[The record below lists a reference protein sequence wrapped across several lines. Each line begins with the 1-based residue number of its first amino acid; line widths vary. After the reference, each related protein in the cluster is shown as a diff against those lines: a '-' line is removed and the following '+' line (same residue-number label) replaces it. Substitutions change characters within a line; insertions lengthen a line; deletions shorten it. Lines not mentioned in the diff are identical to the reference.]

1 MSGNG
6 STPWRTARRM
16 WALHQ
21 ANDKWYQIRN
31 QKDGPT
37 QLFIYDEIGY
47 FGVGAQDLV
56 RDLADVDGPIQVHIN
71 SPGGEVWEG
80 ITIYNTLLA
89 RDDVTVVIDGVAASI
104 ASVIACAGNPTL
116 ISKQG
121 QIVIHDGFTM
131 AIGNA
136 SELRDLADKL
146 DRASNTIAGVYAER
160 TGRTASH
167 WRELMKVETTY
178 SAQEAIDAGLAN
190 GFVTNNKFRV
200 PEHSE
205 WDLENLF
212 QSAALVNAA
221 TRPFVGREQTRH
233 APMTGRH
240 EHDHSAGGSGDHD
253 DGIHSHPH
261 THSND
266 ADHHGHTH
274 SAADMDHDH
283 GTDWNEDQAR
293 MLCNILDIEYNADLA
308 LNWDA
313 AAAYAKCH
321 SPGDF
326 ASIAF
331 RKSDGE
337 SDAASGY
344 GLPHHA
350 TPHGPPDKGG
360 VVAAL
365 GRWNQTQGLKNK
377 QAALSHLK
385 GHAKAL
391 GLPSGDD
398 KDLEKVWDL
407 GDSEEDVQRFI
418 DALKGA

>member
-1 MSGNG
+1 
-6 STPWRTARRM
+6 M

-21 ANDKWYQIRN
+21 DNDKWYQIRN

-56 RDLADVDGPIQVHIN
+56 RDLADIEGPIQVHIN

-89 RDDVTVVIDGVAASI
+89 RDDVTVVIDGIAASI

-121 QIVIHDGFTM
+121 QLVIHDGFTM

-136 SELRDLADKL
+136 SELRDLATKL

-160 TGRTASH
+160 TGQTAEH
-167 WRELMKVETTY
+167 WRELMKVETTFN
-178 SAQEAIDAGLAN
+178 AQEAIEAGLVN
-190 GFVTNNKFRV
+190 GYVQNGRAQV

-205 WDLENLF
+205 WDLSGLF
-212 QSAALVNAA
+212 QNAQLVNAA
-221 TRPFVGREQTRH
+221 SRPFVGREQTRH
-233 APMTGRH
+233 APMSGRH
-240 EHDHSAGGSGDHD
+240 EHDHSAGGAGDHD
-253 DGIHSHPH
+253 DGIHMHPH
-261 THSND
+261 THNGE
-266 ADHHGHTH
+266 ADHHGHEH
-274 SAADMDHDH
+274 SASDSGASSD
-283 GTDWNEDQAR
+283 TDWNEEQAR
-293 MLCNILDIEYNADLA
+293 MLCQVLDLEYDQV

-313 AAAYAKCH
+313 SAAYAKCH
-321 SPGDF
+321 SNGDF
-326 ASIAF
+326 SSIAF
-331 RKSDGE
+331 RKAEGE
-337 SDAASGY
+337 PDAASGY

-360 VVAAL
+360 VIAAL
-365 GRWNQTQGLKNK
+365 GRWNQTRGLKNK

-385 GHAKAL
+385 EHARAL

-398 KDLEKVWDL
+398 RDPGKLWDL
-407 GDSEEDVQRFI
+407 GDSEEDVQRFMK
-418 DALKGA
+418 ALKGA

>member
-1 MSGNG
+1 MSGKS

-56 RDLADVDGPIQVHIN
+56 RDLADVEGPVEVHIN

-89 RDDVTVVIDGVAASI
+89 RDEVTVVIDGIAASI

-136 SELRDLADKL
+136 AELRDLATKL
-146 DRASNTIAGVYAER
+146 DRASDTIAGVYAER
-160 TGRTASH
+160 TGQTAAH

-178 SAQEAIDAGLAN
+178 SAQEAIDAGL
-190 GFVTNNKFRV
+190 VTGLVTSNRTSLLD
-200 PEHSE
+200 HAE
-205 WDLENLF
+205 WDLSNVF
-212 QSAALVNAA
+212 VTGVAVNAA
-221 TRPFVGREQTRH
+221 TKPFVGREQTRH
-233 APMTGRH
+233 VPMTGSH
-240 EHDHSAGGSGDHD
+240 EHDHSAGGNGDHD
-253 DGIHSHPH
+253 DGIHSHR
-261 THSND
+261 HSHEND
-266 ADHHGHTH
+266 ADHHGHSH
-274 SAADMDHDH
+274 SDADMGRGHD
-283 GTDWNEDQAR
+283 TDWNEDDAR
-293 MLCNILDIEYNADLA
+293 MLCELLDLDYEQVF
-308 LNWDA
+308 NWDA

-337 SDAASGY
+337 KDAASGY

-350 TPHGPPDKGG
+350 TPHGPADKGG

-385 GHAKAL
+385 AHAREF

-398 KDLEKVWDL
+398 KDAGKLWDL
-407 GDSEEDVQRFI
+407 GSEEDVQRFI